1 MISFKQMGIVAGAVV
16 FSALAFTTE
25 PATAAKKVKVTS
37 NVPIS
42 AVKVSTQN
50 AALTGKN
57 QIYTK
62 AGVLKGAKQVT
73 SKKQLKKL
81 TTSTRSKDF
90 FNVYRVATTNKKQ
103 VYYKVVSFEGKWRGW
118 IYGGK
123 VKGLYRGGIKAT
135 QTTKALNLSD
145 DVRNAEFKLKNPGT
159 AGADNTW
166 QSIPWSSYHVKLK
179 TKNSS
184 AYADDTLRVT
194 AARQL
199 NRQYYGVYYYVL
211 NDNHP
216 EFNGWISQNALTKV
230 EKPAPTPTPEPAPTP
245 TPTPAPTPAPQV
257 VTNTVTNTVTK
268 TVTVPAENPLTIN
281 YVVHPTTS
289 GEDQASSDIVMKE
302 YQKQY
307 ADALADLTKNPN
319 AAADKLAAL
328 GNDKDFLVGTDY
340 YSTIRVS
347 FDKVKNVVTIN
358 LGWDKLRQ
366 PVITGA
372 RDQKLYTGD
381 PFDPKTGIE
390 LIDATGRWDSN
401 PEERYK
407 IDSDVNS
414 YIAGTYHVVYTYTSY
429 GITVSKTITVTV
441 VK

>member
-16 FSALAFTTE
+16 FGALAFTTE

-42 AVKVSTQN
+42 TVKVSTQN

-145 DVRNAEFKLKNPGT
+145 DVKNAEFKLKNPGA

-230 EKPAPTPTPEPAPTP
+230 EKPAPTPKPEPAP

-319 AAADKLAAL
+319 TAADKLAAL

-358 LGWDKLRQ
+358 LGWDKLQ
-366 PVITGA
+366 EPQILGLTNQDVIVGS
-372 RDQKLYTGD
+372 Q
-381 PFDPKTGIE
+381 FDPKAGII
-390 LIDATGRWDSN
+390 LIDATGRIDTN
-401 PEERYK
+401 LDEHLK
-407 IDSDVNS
+407 ITGDVNPLRRGEYRS
-414 YIAGTYHVVYTYTSY
+414 TYTYTSY
-429 GITVSKTITVTV
+429 GRVFSQTITVMV
-441 VK
+441 IK